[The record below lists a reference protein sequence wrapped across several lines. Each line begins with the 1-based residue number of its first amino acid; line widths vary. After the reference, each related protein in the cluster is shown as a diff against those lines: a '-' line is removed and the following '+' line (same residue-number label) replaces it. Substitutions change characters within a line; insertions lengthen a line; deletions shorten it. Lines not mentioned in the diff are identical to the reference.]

1 MTLEARVIP
10 EFSAIDRADWEAL
23 DHRDNP
29 FLSYAFLGGLEE
41 SGSIGPHAG
50 WHPHH
55 LALYEDGALVA
66 FAPTYAKDNSH
77 GEFVFDWA
85 WADAYH
91 RNGVSY
97 YPKLLTGVPYTPVTG
112 PRLLV
117 GRNREDGA
125 ELKRRLATMAVATCH
140 DEGFSTWHCNF
151 PADDDFEA
159 LEGDGLLRRN
169 DWQYHWFNR
178 DYATFDDFLAVL
190 RSRKRKNIRRER
202 VAIHNRGI
210 RFRWVPGGELGC
222 DELDFVYRCYIATF
236 RNYGNYPALKKS
248 FFQAIA
254 RQLDERFQVVL
265 AERDGEPLAMAVF
278 LVGGGRL
285 YGRYWG
291 CVAEIPGLH
300 FETAYYQGIEFCI
313 ARGLDVF
320 ESGAQGEHKIGRGFV
335 PTRTRSCHHVEHPL
349 FRRAI
354 AEHLERERRWTD
366 EYRRQL
372 DTLIPYRQESP

>member
-1 MTLEARVIP
+1 MTFEARVIT
-10 EFSAIDRADWEAL
+10 EFSAVDRADWESL
-23 DHRDNP
+23 DHGDNP
-29 FLSYAFLGGLEE
+29 FLSHAFLAGLEE
-41 SGSIGPHAG
+41 TGSIGTHAG

-55 LALYEDGALVA
+55 LAVYEHGELVA

-85 WADAYH
+85 WADAYQ
-91 RNGVSY
+91 RNGVEY

-117 GRNREDGA
+117 KRGRNDEARLKEMLADLALSYCRE
-125 ELKRRLATMAVATCH
+125 K
-140 DEGFSTWHCNF
+140 GFSTWHCNF
-151 PADDDFEA
+151 VNSDDFEV
-159 LEGDGLLRRN
+159 LDGKELLRRR
-169 DWQYHWFNR
+169 DWQFHWFNHGYR
-178 DYATFDDFLAVL
+178 DFDGFLAAL

-202 VAIHNRGI
+202 QRITTTGI
-210 RFRWVPGGELGC
+210 RFEWKAGGAITEK
-222 DELDFVYRCYIATF
+222 DLDFIYRCYIDTF

-248 FFQAIA
+248 FFATVA
-254 RQLDERFQVVL
+254 RQLDERFQAVFAIL
-265 AERDGEPLAMAVF
+265 DGEPVAMAVF
-278 LVGGGRL
+278 FAGGGRL

-291 CVAEIPGLH
+291 CTEGIPGLH

-313 ARGLDVF
+313 RNGVEVF

-354 AEHLERERRWTD
+354 VDHLVREKSWIDDYREQLD
-366 EYRRQL
+366 ELDPYRR
-372 DTLIPYRQESP
+372 DPP